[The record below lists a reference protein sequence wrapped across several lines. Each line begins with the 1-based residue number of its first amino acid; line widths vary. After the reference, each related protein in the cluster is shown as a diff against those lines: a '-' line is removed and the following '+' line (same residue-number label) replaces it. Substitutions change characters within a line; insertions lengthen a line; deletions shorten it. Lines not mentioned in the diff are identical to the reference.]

1 MQENKRFS
9 FRVDQDH
16 DVRFN
21 RLIFCGLPDGNTN
34 RALARE
40 WNQLVMSTL
49 IEERQA
55 KANAESLISE

>member
-34 RALARE
+34 RALERE
-40 WNQLVMSTL
+40 
-49 IEERQA
+49 
-55 KANAESLISE
+55 